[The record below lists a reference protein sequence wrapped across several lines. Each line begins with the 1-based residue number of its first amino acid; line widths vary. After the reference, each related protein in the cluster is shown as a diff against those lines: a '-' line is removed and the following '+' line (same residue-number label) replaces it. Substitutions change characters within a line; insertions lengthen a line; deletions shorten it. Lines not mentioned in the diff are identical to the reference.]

1 MKKRTADSTINDTI
15 KQINKMIDPTKGENE
30 LCHTI

>member
-1 MKKRTADSTINDTI
+1 MCTINDTI
-15 KQINKMIDPTKGENE
+15 KQIKYNKMIDPTKGENE